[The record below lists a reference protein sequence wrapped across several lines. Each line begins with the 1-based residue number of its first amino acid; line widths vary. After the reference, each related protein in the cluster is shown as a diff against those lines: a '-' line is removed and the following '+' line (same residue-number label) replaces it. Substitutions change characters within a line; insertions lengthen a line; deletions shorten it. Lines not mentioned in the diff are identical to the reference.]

1 MTTINPVSDVQTTD
15 QDLVE
20 LAGFHAYR
28 HYPPGKIITVNEK
41 IFKVVDTQ
49 YGMSSGLDAVT
60 VQNHETKEL
69 TVVYIG
75 SEDNKDWIDTNAK
88 LLADTPPAQ
97 LGDAQDY
104 FEWVNTNLGKVD
116 SVTGNS
122 LGGGLTNAVAIE
134 NPQVRAV
141 TLNPAILPAGF
152 VDPTMMYD
160 NITNYYSRFDFLT
173 STEESLGL
181 GNRIP
186 GKKYSINNGVPLL
199 SMIGPNHTGYVDPDK
214 DGNFVIEVGIKGQ
227 PGHGFIHIGAD
238 DHIVTSIWT
247 GQPIYGGFSE
257 KIEINQENMVLL
269 SNGIRDQVKGRITN
283 VQEYISNSVSIVEDE
298 NAKFSQRVTT
308 LQETFQQK
316 LEEIAVDPLFKGI
329 AETGAIIKA
338 AIDDL
343 IDLLN
348 KAEERCLI
356 LNNILN
362 SKPAELIEFITSTN
376 ISVETLFAPARDYL
390 NQLKQDVDYL
400 VASAHNILYNEIPEL
415 FRGGTDNF
423 VDAVVGELGAHYN
436 ILKIN
441 KEEVYNQLT
450 EYEAQ
455 VNDIANSFINRDV
468 SLADAIHSGATPGER
483 VDAVQKTE
491 IKTIQESSY
500 LVIGMK
506 MKEAQVELAHN
517 TIVTVGTTILRP
529 ILSRLERIV
538 LLIEAALTAIILTV
552 KAAQNI
558 ALYGNPISLLMSLF
572 TDYEQR
578 VKSAVASALEPLVE
592 MEVLMES
599 FRVGF
604 NRMHANLPEM
614 LDNFKPY
621 LDTAIFEP
629 SKFENVRLYN
639 VATLAIL
646 DEMELL
652 FNEIIYQLADEKA
665 NAIEETL
672 EVSKNVLG
680 NIQIL
685 KEQVD
690 RGTL

>member
-362 SKPAELIEFITSTN
+362 SKPAELIEFITSTT

-390 NQLKQDVDYL
+390 NQLKQEVDYL

>member
-1 MTTINPVSDVQTTD
+1 MTTINPVSNVQTND

-20 LAGFHAYR
+20 LAGSHAYR
-28 HYPPGKIITVNEK
+28 NYPEGRIITVNDK
-41 IFKVVDTQ
+41 VFRVVDTQ
-49 YGMSSGLDAVT
+49 YGMSSGLDALT
-60 VQNHETKEL
+60 VQNNETKEL
-69 TVVYIG
+69 TVVFVG
-75 SEDNKDWIDTNAK
+75 SADNKDWIDTNAK

-97 LGDAQDY
+97 LEDAQKY
-104 FEWVNTNLGKVD
+104 FDWVNTSLGNVD

-122 LGGGLTNAVAIE
+122 LGGGLTNSVAIN
-134 NPQVRAV
+134 NPQVKAV
-141 TLNPAILPAGF
+141 TLNPAILPAGL
-152 VDPTMMYD
+152 VDPTMMYE

-173 STEESLGL
+173 STEEAIGM

-186 GKKYSINNGVPLL
+186 GKKYNINNGVPLL
-199 SMIGPNHTGYVDPDK
+199 SQIVSNHTGYVTPDK
-214 DGNFVIEVGIKGQ
+214 DGNFVVEVGIKGQ
-227 PGHGFIHIGAD
+227 PGHGYIHIGAD

-247 GQPIYGGFSE
+247 GNPIYGGYTE
-257 KIEINQENMVLL
+257 KIEINQENMILL

-283 VQEYISNSVSIVEDE
+283 VKEYIGNSVSIVEDE

-308 LQETFQQK
+308 LQEIFQQM
-316 LEEIAVDPLFKGI
+316 LEEIAGDPVFKGI
-329 AETGAIIKA
+329 AETGAFIKA

-348 KAEERCLI
+348 TAEDRCRI
-356 LNNILN
+356 LNSILN
-362 SKPAELIEFITSTN
+362 SKPAEIIEFITSTD

-390 NQLKQDVDYL
+390 NQLKLDVDNL
-400 VASAHNILYNEIPEL
+400 VTRAHNIMYKDIPEL

-423 VDAVVGELGAHYN
+423 VDAVVGELDAHYN

-450 EYEAQ
+450 EYETQ

-468 SLADAIHSGATPGER
+468 SLADAIHMRSSPGDR

-500 LVIGMK
+500 LVVGMK
-506 MKEAQVELAHN
+506 IKEVQVQLAHN
-517 TIVTVGTTILRP
+517 TIVTLGTTILSP
-529 ILSRLERIV
+529 ILSILEVIA
-538 LLIEAALTAIILTV
+538 LLIEAALTAIILAV

-558 ALYGNPISLLMSLF
+558 GLYGNPIGLLMSLF

-578 VKSAVASALEPLVE
+578 VKSAVASALEPLIE

-599 FRVGF
+599 LRIGF
-604 NRMHANLPEM
+604 NRMNANLPEM

-629 SKFENVRLYN
+629 AKFENVRLYN
-639 VATLAIL
+639 VAALAIL
-646 DEMELL
+646 EEMELL

-680 NIQIL
+680 NLQIL

>member
-1 MTTINPVSDVQTTD
+1 MTTINPVSNIQTTD

-28 HYPPGKIITVNEK
+28 HYQTGKIITVNDK
-41 IFKVVDTQ
+41 KFKVVDTQ

-60 VQNHETKEL
+60 VQNNETKEL

-97 LGDAQDY
+97 LGDAKEY
-104 FEWVNTNLGKVD
+104 FDWVNTNLGKVD

-122 LGGGLTNAVAIE
+122 LGGGLTNAVAID
-134 NPQVRAV
+134 NPQVKAV
-141 TLNPAILPAGF
+141 TLNPAILPSGL
-152 VDPTMMYD
+152 VDPTKMYD

-173 STEESLGL
+173 STEETIRLGD
-181 GNRIP
+181 RIP
-186 GKKYSINNGVPLL
+186 GKKYSINNGVPLF

-238 DHIVTSIWT
+238 NHIVTSIWT
-247 GQPIYGGFSE
+247 GQPIYGGYSE
-257 KIEINQENMVLL
+257 KIEINQENMILL

-348 KAEERCLI
+348 KAEDRCLI
-356 LNNILN
+356 LNSILN
-362 SKPAELIEFITSTN
+362 SKPAELIEFITSTD

-390 NQLKQDVDYL
+390 NQLKQDVDHL

-423 VDAVVGELGAHYN
+423 IDAVVGELGAHYN

-450 EYEAQ
+450 EYETQ

-468 SLADAIHSGATPGER
+468 SLADAIHTGATPGVR
-483 VDAVQKTE
+483 VDAVKKTE

-506 MKEAQVELAHN
+506 MKEVHVQLAHN

-529 ILSRLERIV
+529 ILSRLEQIV
-538 LLIEAALTAIILTV
+538 LFIEAALTAIILAV

-578 VKSAVASALEPLVE
+578 VRSAVASALEPLIE

-604 NRMHANLPEM
+604 NRMNANLPEM

-680 NIQIL
+680 NLQIL

>member
-28 HYPPGKIITVNEK
+28 HYPPGKIITVNDK